1 MTEQRP
7 SDGMTLDELR
17 DEFDWMCEFQSRMAE
32 RIRGDADVHNLVD
45 YVRKLEAD
53 RERMFRACV
62 EKNQTIL
69 RLCDER
75 ARLREMCRRLFD
87 ELYTLVD
94 DNFSDVYTQYERSDV
109 QPFYDELRELG
120 IEVDV

>member
-17 DEFDWMCEFQSRMAE
+17 DEFDWICEFQSRMAE

-94 DNFSDVYTQYERSDV
+94 DNFSDVYTQYEPSDV

-120 IEVDV
+120 IEVDA

>member
-7 SDGMTLDELR
+7 SDGMTLEELR
-17 DEFDWMCEFQSRMAE
+17 EEYDWMCEFQSRMAE

-94 DNFSDVYTQYERSDV
+94 DNFSDVYTQYEHSDV

-120 IEVDV
+120 IEVD

>member
-1 MTEQRP
+1 MIEQRP

-17 DEFDWMCEFQSRMAE
+17 EEFDWMCEFQSRMAE

-94 DNFSDVYTQYERSDV
+94 DNFSDVYSQYERSDV

-120 IEVDV
+120 VEVDA